1 TFCLSFIVVLIV
13 VVPPALGSI
22 TIGNTLTSESLNLN
36 TSDLGQN
43 LTTPDATEPPTPDAT
58 EPTPFV
64 VSGVTFLLQMDQDTT
79 TPTLPTGEVYNDAKD
94 ETMTPKEEDN
104 SAQPLSTESNNNG
117 IDFGDDGGDTGG

>member
-1 TFCLSFIVVLIV
+1 MYIIQKKNIIPYFADKNLFKPTSIDPEINSRAIGDTGTALSKITFCLSFIVVLLV

-58 EPTPFV
+58 EPPTPDATEPTPFV
-64 VSGVTFLLQMDQDTT
+64 DSGVTFLLQM
-79 TPTLPTGEVYNDAKD
+79 
-94 ETMTPKEEDN
+94 
-104 SAQPLSTESNNNG
+104 
-117 IDFGDDGGDTGG
+117 